1 MCALERRKRCS
12 SGTLLSLPGTLSVP
26 SIIEILSTSA
36 APTVVLDTDPAKMA
50 YKVASSDLPEK
61 STSSLRP
68 INFSVPKIT
77 IKILPFTIKN
87 TRLGTG
93 GSGL

>member
-1 MCALERRKRCS
+1 
-12 SGTLLSLPGTLSVP
+12 
-26 SIIEILSTSA
+26 
-36 APTVVLDTDPAKMA
+36 MA